1 MNINYLDSHHR
12 RQQLDSLLAMDNL
25 KSTINFPMR
34 IINGSSTV
42 IDIFIDLSRNVS
54 INPLINGLSD
64 HNAELLTLGNLTAL
78 IQELTSCYVG
88 NINSF
93 TLYEF

>member
-42 IDIFIDLSRNVS
+42 IDTFLLIYQEIF
-54 INPLINGLSD
+54 
-64 HNAELLTLGNLTAL
+64 
-78 IQELTSCYVG
+78 Q
-88 NINSF
+88 
-93 TLYEF
+93 